1 MLPGIPVGLRYA
13 SEVSTAPRA
22 SWGHRRRPSNRR
34 AGRPGEHDERTL
46 VFVFHRNRII
56 AVRRTAWTISVLV
69 AAASILGVAAPAH
82 AEPSPQ
88 QVEKQIDAA
97 WNQLEPVIEQYNR
110 VHAQLQTNR
119 AQQKKLATKL
129 TPLQTRVDVAMTG
142 VGELAS
148 RAYIQGA
155 PSGLSGILVSGSAA
169 DLTDKLTY
177 IDFMARSQ
185 RAKVANV
192 IDLRDKYAA
201 DKHDLD
207 AVTFTLAARD
217 ADLAAKKN
225 DIQKKVDDL
234 QKLRIKAYGA
244 SGGATGAL
252 RTGPCPAEYT
262 NDPGGK
268 AAAKAC
274 SLIGKPYIWA
284 ASGPKGYDCS
294 GLTLVAWATAG
305 VTLRHYTQWQ
315 WSDAKPVSRA
325 DLKPGDLVFWYSDL
339 HHMGMYVGNNT
350 VVHAPHT
357 GDYVRMANIDAVGRI
372 AGYRRPG

>member
-1 MLPGIPVGLRYA
+1 MF
-13 SEVSTAPRA
+13 
-22 SWGHRRRPSNRR
+22 HRNRII
-34 AGRPGEHDERTL
+34 
-46 VFVFHRNRII
+46 FHRNRII
-56 AVRRTAWTISVLV
+56 AARLKAWTLFVLL
-69 AAASILGVAAPAH
+69 AAAGILGVATPAH

-110 VHAQLQTNR
+110 VHAQLQANL
-119 AQQKKLATKL
+119 AQQKKLATQL
-129 TPLQTRVDVAMTG
+129 TPLQTRVDAAMSG
-142 VGELAS
+142 VGVLAS
-148 RAYIQGA
+148 HAYMQGG
-155 PSGLSGILVSGSAA
+155 PPGLGSMLVSGSST

-177 IDFMARSQ
+177 LDFMARSQ
-185 RAKVANV
+185 RAQVAGV

-207 AVTFTLAARD
+207 TVTAALAARD
-217 ADLAAKKN
+217 TDLAAKKN

-244 SGGATGAL
+244 GGGATGAL

-262 NDPGGK
+262 NDAGGK

-274 SLIGKPYIWA
+274 SLIGKPYVWA
-284 ASGPKGYDCS
+284 AAGPDGYDCS
-294 GLTLVAWATAG
+294 GLTLAAWATVG

-357 GDYVRMANIDAVGRI
+357 GDYVRMANLDAVGPI
-372 AGYRRPG
+372 AGFRRPD